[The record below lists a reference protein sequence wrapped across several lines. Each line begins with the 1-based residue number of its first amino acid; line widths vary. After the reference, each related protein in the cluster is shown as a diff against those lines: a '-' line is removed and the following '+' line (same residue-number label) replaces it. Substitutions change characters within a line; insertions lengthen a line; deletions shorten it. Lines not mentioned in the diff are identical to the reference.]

1 MIFTNLLYKFK
12 KKSGIICLK
21 LFRYVNIKRTIIN
34 YLKTKYLL
42 LFNETSYNFSKYFYY
57 TLGDVMGNG
66 ALWLGY
72 DGSSVYGTD
81 YSSTKNSIKPSEL
94 KKAKEE
100 IKKKEKDS
108 RKYSISTLTV
118 NDDQRKIAESIT
130 KNSLDKDKKLAL
142 MQLDLV
148 INTQKVAMKKGLSKE
163 IESKINEDATVLIK
177 LGVIKK
183 NTVRSAILIMV
194 DSYL

>member
-1 MIFTNLLYKFK
+1 ML
-12 KKSGIICLK
+12 
-21 LFRYVNIKRTIIN
+21 
-34 YLKTKYLL
+34 
-42 LFNETSYNFSKYFYY
+42 NETSYNFSKYFFY
-57 TLGDVMGNG
+57 TIGDVMGNG
-66 ALWLGY
+66 ALHMGY
-72 DGSSVYGTD
+72 EPKMPVSRNTVEY
-81 YSSTKNSIKPSEL
+81 YSIIPSEL
-94 KKAKEE
+94 KKQVEKE
-100 IKKKEKDS
+100 IKNKKDS

-118 NDDQRKIAESIT
+118 NNEQRKFAESIT
-130 KNSLDKDKKLAL
+130 KNSLDKDRKLAL

-183 NTVRSAILIMV
+183 NAVRSAIIIMV